1 VREAARAALG
11 MYLMAPAYVE
21 MFRAAGFEIPPDR
34 VPPDALIDA
43 LFVWGT
49 PQQIADRLRA
59 VRRAGVDELM
69 ITLFPARE
77 PEKEMADALG
87 ALGSLNPDLR
97 SCRSA

>member
-1 VREAARAALG
+1 
-11 MYLMAPAYVE
+11 M
-21 MFRAAGFEIPPDR
+21 
-34 VPPDALIDA
+34 PPDALIDA

-69 ITLFPARE
+69 ITLYPARE
-77 PEKEMADALG
+77 PEKEMAEALG
-87 ALGSLNPDLR
+87 ALGSLNSDLR